1 MGRMRVGTKARGQ
14 LRSSLQGA
22 EMLGPSLVRHNAN
35 MAKRVVSLHKLAR
48 RLSFLFN
55 NVICRLRLRVT
66 CFSSVSGPRRYA
78 GARGDAEG
86 SLAVLIVGWC
96 DSRPPCDISC
106 EEQLSIRY
114 ITFRHGTTEKT
125 SLQCKVYHILC
136 TLAHVG
142 VAFLASC

>member
-1 MGRMRVGTKARGQ
+1 MVAASTI
-14 LRSSLQGA
+14 
-22 EMLGPSLVRHNAN
+22 
-35 MAKRVVSLHKLAR
+35 
-48 RLSFLFN
+48 LSN
-55 NVICRLRLRVT
+55 NVIT
-66 CFSSVSGPRRYA
+66 VSALESLASQYFIAGEFA

-136 TLAHVG
+136 TLAHIG
-142 VAFLASC
+142 VAFLCQLLGRSGPTVLQVCANSDETMSVCGRL